1 MQADKTDKR
10 AATSALSLVTEQVWL
25 RCAFRAA
32 LGSNADDMLSDAHE
46 AHGSPGE
53 VIYEMGDGS
62 EPPLAVITQGLV
74 RIYTMSA
81 VGRQATIRYAVAGD
95 VIGLPLL
102 LAPSIIGSGSALAV
116 QALTESTLLKLSPQR
131 FRQIVSADARCMWPL
146 FSVLACSMMHGYHL
160 LSHNVFQP
168 VRARVARHMLD
179 LSDKHGNL
187 LVVHASQQDIADAIG
202 SVREVVSRAIISLR
216 DDGIIRRNDG
226 IYVIC
231 DPTRLH
237 EAAVDNDWKLA

>member
-1 MQADKTDKR
+1 
-10 AATSALSLVTEQVWL
+10 
-25 RCAFRAA
+25 
-32 LGSNADDMLSDAHE
+32 
-46 AHGSPGE
+46 
-53 VIYEMGDGS
+53 
-62 EPPLAVITQGLV
+62 
-74 RIYTMSA
+74 MSA

>member
-1 MQADKTDKR
+1 MQADKIYRR
-10 AATSALSLVTEQVWL
+10 AVSPALSPLTEQIWL
-25 RCAFRAA
+25 TTDLRTA
-32 LGSNADDMLSDAHE
+32 LGGNADAMLTDAKE
-46 AHGSPGE
+46 AHGVAGE

-62 EPPLAVITQGLV
+62 DPPFSVVIQGLV
-74 RIYTMSA
+74 RIYAMSS
-81 VGRQATIRYAVAGD
+81 VGRQATLRYAVAGD

-102 LAPSIIGSGSALAV
+102 LAPSIMGSGSALAV
-116 QALTESTLLKLSPQR
+116 QAMTDCTLLILSPER
-131 FRQIVSADARCMWPL
+131 FREIASADARCMWPL

-179 LSDKHGNL
+179 LSDKQGKL

-216 DDGIIRRNDG
+216 DEGIIRRDERV
-226 IYVIC
+226 YVIC

-237 EAAVDNDWKLA
+237 EAAVDNDWKLV